1 MSMYTHLLDAA
12 YGQRAPVPARPTRRS
27 ALNAVRRCRGEL
39 AGDTPHATD
48 PDAVPVVLAR
58 ELRYDVA
65 LLELAEVLGVETDTS
80 RFEQPWHERARLEQ
94 VFLDQGIAL
103 NAGPDTPEGIRGG
116 P

>member
-1 MSMYTHLLDAA
+1 MSMYTNLLDAA

-39 AGDTPHATD
+39 TRDTPHPTD

-58 ELRYDVA
+58 EISYDVA

-103 NAGPDTPEGIRGG
+103 NTAEATPGG